1 MKHRSWEVTQGIERA
16 PQRAY
21 FRAMGLG
28 DEEIARPFIGVA
40 HTWNEA
46 VPCNFHLNRLAS
58 RAKEGVKEAGGTA
71 REFVT
76 IAVGDGV
83 AMGHEG
89 MKTSLISREVIAD
102 SVELMTLGHRYDALV
117 TIAGCDKSL
126 PGMIMAMARLN
137 LPAIF
142 VYGGTILPG
151 RFEGRDVTIQDVFE
165 GVGAYSAGTMSQAQ
179 LRELEVC
186 ACPGEGSCGGL
197 YTANT
202 MASLGEALGVSLPGS
217 ATVPAVDA
225 QRYQICHDA
234 GRTVLTL
241 LENGI
246 RPGDILTHSAFENAI
261 AVLSSLGGSTNA
273 ILHLL
278 AIAHEAGVELSL
290 EDFDRISQRIP
301 HIVDVRPGGRYVM
314 ADLDK
319 VGGLPRI
326 MEKLLG
332 AGLLDGDALT
342 VTGNTIKQNIS
353 QFQFPDPVDIVRA
366 VERPLSPNG
375 GLAVL
380 KGNIAP
386 EGCVVKV
393 AGVKHLRHTGSARVF
408 DCEEDAF
415 ATVMKK
421 NIQPGDVLLIRY
433 EGPKGGPGMR
443 EMLAV
448 TSALLGQ
455 GLGDQIALVTDGRFS
470 GATHGLMVGHVA
482 PEAAVGGPLAVLREG
497 DEVTIDISKRRLDCD
512 LSEEEMRTRLSTWKA
527 KPPKYHSGALAKYAR
542 LVSSSARGAVC
553 S

>member
-58 RAKEGVKEAGGTA
+58 RAKEGVREAGGTA

-151 RFEGRDVTIQDVFE
+151 NFEGRDVTIQDVFE
-165 GVGAYSAGTMSQAQ
+165 GVGAYSAGTMSEDQ

-186 ACPGEGSCGGL
+186 ACPGEGSCAGL

-217 ATVPAVDA
+217 ATVPAVDPR
-225 QRYQICHDA
+225 RYQVCHDA
-234 GRTVLTL
+234 GKSVLTL

-246 RPGDILTHSAFENAI
+246 KPKDILTHSALENAVT
-261 AVLSSLGGSTNA
+261 VLSSLGGSTNA
-273 ILHLL
+273 VLHLL
-278 AIAHEAGVELSL
+278 SIAHEADVELKL
-290 EDFDRISQRIP
+290 EDFDRISQRTP
-301 HIVDVRPGGRYVM
+301 HIVDLRPGGRYVM

-326 MEKLLG
+326 MKKLLD

-342 VTGNTIKQNIS
+342 VTGNTIKQNMT
-353 QFQFPDPVDIVRA
+353 QFQFHDQVDIVRT
-366 VERPLSPNG
+366 VEQPISPNG

-386 EGCVVKV
+386 DGCVVKV
-393 AGVKHLRHTGSARVF
+393 AGVKHLQHTGSARVF

-415 ATVMKK
+415 ATIMKK
-421 NIQPGDVLLIRY
+421 NIRPGDVLLIRY

-482 PEAAVGGPLAVLREG
+482 PEAAVGGPLAVIRDG
-497 DEVTIDISKRRLDCD
+497 DEVTIDISNRRLDCNI
-512 LSEEEMRTRLSTWKA
+512 SEEEMQTRLSTWKA
-527 KPPKYHSGALAKYAR
+527 QPPKYHSGAIAKYAR
-542 LVSSSARGAVC
+542 LVSSAAQGAIC